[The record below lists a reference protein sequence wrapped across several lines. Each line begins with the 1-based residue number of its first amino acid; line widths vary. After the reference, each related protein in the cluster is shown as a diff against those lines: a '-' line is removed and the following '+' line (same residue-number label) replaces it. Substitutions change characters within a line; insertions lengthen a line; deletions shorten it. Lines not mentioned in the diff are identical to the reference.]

1 MRKSITGF
9 TALFIIIFLA
19 AGIFCPTL
27 AEETYSY
34 MNYFNRQNNTA
45 TFELLEEARQ
55 SGPAAV
61 ASLYGNGE
69 KQFKPHPALETFP
82 SKSVFVYRSANL
94 YGGQTAARNNTA
106 VVVFAERSFREKDEA
121 LGFLTKLGLI
131 EQINSVTGSIILVT
145 PVDPGAG
152 FTGTDLNN
160 YYTLHGVLFTQK
172 ASERTDRGI
181 IYYSDA
187 EYCGAYGKVYFIG
200 IQGGATFINNYI
212 APGRHD
218 CIGLCAGLMLIGGDM
233 EASVKVSK
241 YVPAYI
247 LNGSQTAVEQY
258 RKVNGTDAYR
268 VENGIEVFY
277 NQTVP
282 LRRVMVAGNKQP
294 DLSNY
299 ISNAFHSLFLQAQRV
314 SVIRSMT
321 QKTVKKPPYL
331 DYVTAP
337 EISRYALCN
346 RNAIVNNVTE
356 KGRLHV
362 SFHQEEIFKDL
373 KTKYDQYL
381 QTWYDFIPQD
391 VLDGTAAKG
400 SVPLILALH
409 GTGDDPLMFVDEIG
423 LLEVAGR
430 EKAAVIAPFEEGLVI
445 VHEGSRVVMGAPV
458 SEGILVKA
466 LPRLIDHML
475 KKYPALDTSRV
486 YAAGYSLG
494 GGATLRAIYG
504 GMEKIAA
511 AVPMAGM
518 HDDLVYSSTPEEDA
532 RLQEIGMPVM
542 ILTSTFDL
550 GFNQQ
555 EGRLADN
562 TLRQLRDFARVNRIQ
577 LADVGDFSA
586 NPVIGYSADRMDL
599 TTLAGEWRSF
609 LWSFKNDGG
618 IPILSLS
625 CTENL
630 THALYPNYGE
640 IAWNF
645 MKHFARDPKT
655 GKLLYTP
662 LKMAPRT
669 TGR

>member
-1 MRKSITGF
+1 MRKSVAGSAAVF
-9 TALFIIIFLA
+9 TIIFLTW
-19 AGIFCPTL
+19 GMFSLTR
-27 AEETYSY
+27 AEATYSY

-69 KQFKPHPALETFP
+69 KQFKPHPALEEFP
-82 SKSVFVYRSANL
+82 SGSVFVYRSANL

-106 VVVFAERSFREKDEA
+106 VVVFTERSFRGKDEA

-145 PVDPGAG
+145 PADPGAG
-152 FTGTDLNN
+152 FTRTDLKN

-172 ASERTDRGI
+172 ASERTDKGI

-200 IQGGATFINNYI
+200 VEGGATFINNYI

-218 CIGLCAGLMLIGGDM
+218 CIGLCAGLMLIGGEM

-282 LRRVMVAGNKQP
+282 LRRVMVAGKKQP
-294 DLSNY
+294 ELSTY
-299 ISNAFHSLFLQAQRV
+299 ISDAFHSLFLQAQRV

-321 QKTVKKPPYL
+321 QKLNTPPYL

-346 RNAIVNNVTE
+346 RNAIVNGVTA
-356 KGRLHV
+356 KGRLRV
-362 SFHQEEIFKDL
+362 SFHQEEIFNDL

-381 QTWYDFIPQD
+381 QTWYEFIPQD

-400 SVPLILALH
+400 SVPVILALH

-430 EKAAVIAPFEEGLVI
+430 EKVAVIAPFEEELVI
-445 VHEGSRVVMGAPV
+445 VHEGARAVMGVPV
-458 SEGILVKA
+458 SEGILVQA
-466 LPRLIDHML
+466 LPRLIDHVL
-475 KKYPALDTSRV
+475 KKFPALDASRV

-518 HDDLVYSSTPEEDA
+518 HDDLVYSGTPEEDA
-532 RLQEIGMPVM
+532 RLREIGMPVM

-562 TLRQLRDFARVNRIQ
+562 TFRQLRDFARVNRIQ
-577 LADVGDFSA
+577 LANVGDFSA
-586 NPVIGYSADRMDL
+586 NPIIGYSADRMDV

-609 LWSFKNDGG
+609 LWFFKNDGG
-618 IPILSLS
+618 IPILSVS

-645 MKHFARDPKT
+645 MRHFARESKT
-655 GKLLYTP
+655 GKLLYTHQ
-662 LKMAPRT
+662 
-669 TGR
+669 